1 MCFRP
6 DNDGELLQVKTISYA
21 SSFLGHGKN
30 AREEYLSLTKYHA
43 DRFMS
48 LLTYLHGEW
57 DWGNKPNT

>member
-1 MCFRP
+1 M
-6 DNDGELLQVKTISYA
+6 TISR
-21 SSFLGHGKN
+21 FLLVMTFPEACNCGNYSHHDFD
-30 AREEYLSLTKYHA
+30 AITKYHA

>member
-1 MCFRP
+1 MFT
-6 DNDGELLQVKTISYA
+6 DMTISR
-21 SSFLGHGKN
+21 FLLVMTFPEACNCGNYSHHDFD
-30 AREEYLSLTKYHA
+30 AITKYHA